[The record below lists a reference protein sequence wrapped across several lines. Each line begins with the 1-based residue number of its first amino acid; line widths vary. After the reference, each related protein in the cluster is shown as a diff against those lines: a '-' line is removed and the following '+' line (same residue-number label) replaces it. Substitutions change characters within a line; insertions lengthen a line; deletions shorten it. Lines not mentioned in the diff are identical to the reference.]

1 MTVAFADLPA
11 PRPLTPAERAVL
23 ATLVAH
29 AGRAEL
35 TAQLATARVT
45 AVCDCGCAS
54 VRLATTGP
62 ALPRAA
68 VKAMS
73 EHGRDDHVA
82 VGAAAGRV
90 DAVLHVVG
98 GRLHELELFA
108 GEGVKVVPPPPA
120 KLAGFHT
127 G

>member
-1 MTVAFADLPA
+1 MSVAFADLPE

-23 ATLVAH
+23 AALVGFA
-29 AGRAEL
+29 AREEL
-35 TAQLATARVT
+35 TAQLASARVT
-45 AVCDCGCAS
+45 AECDCGCAS

-73 EHGRDDHVA
+73 EYRRDDHVA
-82 VGAAAGRV
+82 VAATAGRV

-120 KLAGFHT
+120 RLTDFHT
-127 G
+127 A